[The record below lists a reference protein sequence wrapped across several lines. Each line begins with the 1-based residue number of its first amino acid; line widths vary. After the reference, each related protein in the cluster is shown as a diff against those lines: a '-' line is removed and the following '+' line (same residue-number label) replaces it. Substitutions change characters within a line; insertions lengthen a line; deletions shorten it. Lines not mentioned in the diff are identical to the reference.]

1 MGGGNGG
8 ALARLREKKMGK
20 DKSKLL
26 VDVLY
31 ASPKI

>member
-1 MGGGNGG
+1 MVGANGG
-8 ALARLREKKMGK
+8 ALARLREKKNGK

-31 ASPKI
+31 ASQKI